1 MARTAVSKIED
12 IKDKTPNPNVIRQIE
27 KMLEDAKAGNI
38 RSLVTIA
45 GWDDDSWT
53 HAWALDR
60 RNTRLR
66 MIGQI
71 ATLQHEALTN
81 EALFD
86 KDSVLSQALD

>member
-1 MARTAVSKIED
+1 MTVAN
-12 IKDKTPNPNVIRQIE
+12 IKDKTPNPSVIRQLE
-27 KMLEDAKAGNI
+27 KMLEDAKAGEI
-38 RSLVTIA
+38 RSIVTIA

-53 HAWALDR
+53 HAWALDK

-81 EALFD
+81 ESLFD
-86 KDSVLSQALD
+86 EYSILSQALE